1 MGALRLASRPL
12 GGGIL
17 GPTLEGI
24 EGRTTGLEVD
34 MVPMSMWISH
44 EYDHGMNETYGIG
57 DDLETGKR
65 SDDQMKHV
73 PSISPTALAICFPVR
88 QRDRASQKIAYSSK
102 SRQATVVKRARM
114 AGKAR
119 RDFRDANSTWRSGVR
134 PGPGHVIHRSSRRAL
149 LRSSP
154 AVRFRESP
162 VLSLFFVFVEISDVA
177 KYRFCS

>member
-17 GPTLEGI
+17 GPTLEEI
-24 EGRTTGLEVD
+24 EDRTTGLEVD
-34 MVPMSMWISH
+34 MVPMPMWISH

-88 QRDRASQKIAYSSK
+88 QRHRGRPRRLPIRASPG
-102 SRQATVVKRARM
+102 RQR
-114 AGKAR
+114 
-119 RDFRDANSTWRSGVR
+119 W
-134 PGPGHVIHRSSRRAL
+134 
-149 LRSSP
+149 
-154 AVRFRESP
+154 
-162 VLSLFFVFVEISDVA
+162 
-177 KYRFCS
+177 